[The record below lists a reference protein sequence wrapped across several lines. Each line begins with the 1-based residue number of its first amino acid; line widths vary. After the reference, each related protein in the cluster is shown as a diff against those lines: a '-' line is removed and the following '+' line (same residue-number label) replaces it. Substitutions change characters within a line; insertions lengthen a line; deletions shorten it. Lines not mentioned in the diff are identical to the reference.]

1 MTKPQ
6 EFYATV
12 VKQLDSNRYHVQWS
26 AVTADGALADGE
38 YMIGPGET
46 LLGRWA
52 YADIKEGQY
61 DGDGN
66 YLGWEE

>member
-1 MTKPQ
+1 MSRQ
-6 EFYATV
+6 FYATV
-12 VKQLDSNRYHVQWS
+12 TKPPDTDAFYVQWS
-26 AVTADGALADGE
+26 SQDEDGTLTDGE
-38 YMIGPGET
+38 YMVGPGET

-61 DGDGN
+61 DEQGN

>member
-1 MTKPQ
+1 M
-6 EFYATV
+6 
-12 VKQLDSNRYHVQWS
+12 QWS
-26 AVTADGALADGE
+26 SQDEDGTLTDGE
-38 YMIGPGET
+38 YMVGPGET

-61 DGDGN
+61 DEQGN